1 MSFDRHQNYNYKS
14 LPINNNNNNSTTPR
28 LQKSV
33 NFTMQQAAPP
43 HTTHTSKVTIPIN
56 SLSSTSSTSVASKHN
71 VGAPC
76 GPGTALNTEEFAKL
90 DALLED
96 LLAEVEQPILLNKH
110 GENGTNK
117 ENLNGTRQFS
127 GNNSDEIERSVDW
140 LNEQKERLRSRKEL
154 ISNCSSKH
162 SASNLATKLS
172 EQQTTG
178 FTHFNKPNGYSKLVK
193 STPIFAYESNQ
204 AQFQCDNNNVYC
216 GHEDPNGYVYL
227 HQSKPPVS
235 PTNRQLYSPSQLLN
249 LQQQQ
254 QQQQSFR
261 SISTNPALLRN
272 INETDDEINMIEAEF
287 DRYSQR
293 SFRSNAS
300 TVQRSKYHTVSNDF
314 VECTRPPA
322 PTPLPITSTYTTKT
336 SYRELNFCMVV
347 NDMPSGDIQ
356 VSVSKKVYRY
366 IRPFYFRYIDKMSMS
381 KIFFIIWD
389 FKVNSISF
397 YY

>member
-1 MSFDRHQNYNYKS
+1 MSFDRRQNYNYKS
-14 LPINNNNNNSTTPR
+14 LPINNNSTTPR

-43 HTTHTSKVTIPIN
+43 QATHTSKVTIPIN
-56 SLSSTSSTSVASKHN
+56 SLSSTSTSSVASKHN
-71 VGAPC
+71 NVPA
-76 GPGTALNTEEFAKL
+76 TTLNTEEFAKL

-110 GENGTNK
+110 GENGANK
-117 ENLNGTRQFS
+117 ENLKLNPSLNGSRQFNT
-127 GNNSDEIERSVDW
+127 NNSDEIERSVDW

-154 ISNCSSKH
+154 INNCSSKH
-162 SASNLATKLS
+162 SASNLATKLN
-172 EQQTTG
+172 EQHHQATG
-178 FTHFNKPNGYSKLVK
+178 FTNFNKPNGYSKLVK
-193 STPIFAYESNQ
+193 STPMFSYEANQ
-204 AQFQCDNNNVYC
+204 AHFQCDNNNVYC

-227 HQSKPPVS
+227 HQSKAPAVS
-235 PTNRQLYSPSQLLN
+235 PPANQQLYSPSQLLG

-336 SYRELNFCMVV
+336 SYR
-347 NDMPSGDIQ
+347 
-356 VSVSKKVYRY
+356 K
-366 IRPFYFRYIDKMSMS
+366 
-381 KIFFIIWD
+381 
-389 FKVNSISF
+389 FKFWYPLAN
-397 YY
+397 